1 MYVVIRG
8 RAEVLGGD
16 RSRPVLLSL
25 VERGHVAGEMGLLRH
40 RPRTADV
47 RALEDT
53 EVLVVNDRFLDV
65 LRRRYPR
72 IAATVLLNLT
82 RIVSDRLEATTEMA
96 VASREG
102 AADRPEAVRGAP
114 R

>member
-8 RAEVLGGD
+8 RAEVLAGD
-16 RSRPVLLSL
+16 PSRPVPVGL

-82 RIVSDRLEATTEMA
+82 RIVSDRLEATTAMA

-102 AADRPEAVRGAP
+102 AADLAGSVRGAP